1 MFTCAVSLWD
11 ILFNIAGKVGIFSDK
26 RAQGCSHSIRS
37 FKAGE
42 EAGEIPEILFLCCD
56 HGFWILSMS
65 PWHWPKWFVLVLSL
79 NKVIFLWV
87 LLCLKMLLLRKVIF
101 Y

>member
-26 RAQGCSHSIRS
+26 RAQGCAHSIRS

-42 EAGEIPEILFLCCD
+42 EAGEMPEILFLCCD
-56 HGFWILSMS
+56 AAYPWILDIIN
-65 PWHWPKWFVLVLSL
+65 VTLALA
-79 NKVIFLWV
+79 KVVCTGFEF
-87 LLCLKMLLLRKVIF
+87 K
-101 Y
+101 